1 MSSQETTASEAA
13 APSPAEVVARVTGQL
28 SALDSLADRPLAE
41 HADVYQQ
48 LHAGLQA
55 ALGEVDGA

>member
-1 MSSQETTASEAA
+1 VSSQETTASEAA
-13 APSPAEVVARVTGQL
+13 APPPAEVVARVADQL
-28 SALDSLADRPLAE
+28 TALDSLADRPLAE

-55 ALGEVDGA
+55 ALGEVDSA